1 MWFHKTALYLAVE
14 KGYVEIVKFLLMND
28 NINVNIINIF
38 IYIFLSNFQSN
49 NSMKFLIKFV
59 NYILT
64 QIFKC
69 NSVCNY
75 YLYLSRIKNYIFLL
89 YSKSNDFIEF
99 KVNYF
104 NIISIQIIQWWNYAL
119 NILMIFEIKY
129 SNLIL
134 ICSFQ

>member
-69 NSVCNY
+69 SSVWNY

-119 NILMIFEIKY
+119 NILMTFEIKY